1 MPVHLP
7 AMRLPSSRRCL
18 SGLIGAAIAS
28 VSLLAA
34 APAFADTAPVTGGSI
49 TRDEVLQRAQS
60 WVGEGVPYN
69 QGAYYSDANGS
80 YREDCSGYVS
90 MVWDLSSSLVT
101 QTLPSVSTQI
111 PTSELQPGDAL
122 DYTAE
127 HVILFAGWIDQA
139 AGTFT
144 YYAENNP
151 SELTNSYTG
160 DLNASSLDGW
170 PTSDYVALRYDNIT
184 GTASGTST
192 AATSTATTST
202 ATTATATT
210 TAATT
215 STSTGTGTQPSGDY
229 GSSGG
234 GWRAPGDNSGQ
245 WYETSASTHPTYGAH
260 PHRRGRH
267 ARR

>member
-1 MPVHLP
+1 MPKHKRPSTPL
-7 AMRLPSSRRCL
+7 LSSRRCL
-18 SGLIGAAIAS
+18 SGLVGASIAAA
-28 VSLLAA
+28 SLFAA
-34 APAFADTAPVTGGSI
+34 APAHADTTTGGSI
-49 TRDEVLQRAQS
+49 TRDEVMQRAQS
-60 WVGEGVPYN
+60 WVSEGVPYN
-69 QGAYYSDANGS
+69 QGAYYSDDNGS

-101 QTLPSVSTQI
+101 QTLPSVSTEI
-111 PTSELQPGDAL
+111 STSELQPGDAL

-170 PTSDYVALRYDNIT
+170 PTSDYTPLRYNNIT
-184 GTASGTST
+184 GTASGTTT
-192 AATSTATTST
+192 AATSTATT
-202 ATTATATT
+202 TATT

-215 STSTGTGTQPSGDY
+215 TASTGGTTTGTTQPSGDF
-229 GSSGG
+229 SDSGD
-234 GWRAPGDNSGQ
+234 RQAPGDNSDH
-245 WYETSASTHPTYGAH
+245 WSRTNAHTHPTRGDN
-260 PHRRGRH
+260 HRRYAHHSGR
-267 ARR
+267 